1 MAKSKTF
8 AELTKE
14 IDALKAKAEGVR
26 KQEVAGVIARIK
38 VAMEA
43 YGLTAA
49 DLGAGDGKVGTPNV
63 TSRKAAPTKSLK
75 PPTTK
80 EKPKL
85 PAKYRDS
92 DGNSWTGRGSKPKW
106 LTAALATGQSL
117 EALAVCTAEVG
128 ETAEAGE
135 TALPQA
141 IKSTTKP
148 REKEVT
154 KSESA
159 AKYRDAQ
166 GNGWGGRGP
175 KPGWVR
181 KALAAG
187 QTLEQLAA
195 Q

>member
-26 KQEVAGVIARIK
+26 QQEVAGVIARIK
-38 VAMEA
+38 VAMVA

-49 DLGAGDGKVGTPNV
+49 DLGIGGGKVGNLKV
-63 TSRKAAPTKSLK
+63 TSKKAAPAKSHQPLIAK
-75 PPTTK
+75 D
-80 EKPKL
+80 KPKL

-106 LTAALATGQSL
+106 LTAALAAGQTL
-117 EALAVCTAEVG
+117 ETLTVG
-128 ETAEAGE
+128 TAEADEAAVAGE
-135 TALPQA
+135 TVTPQA
-141 IKSTTKP
+141 IIPTTKLKAIRTTKP
-148 REKEVT
+148 
-154 KSESA
+154 ESV
-159 AKYRDAQ
+159 AKYRDSQ
-166 GNGWGGRGP
+166 GNSWGGRGP
-175 KPGWVR
+175 KPNWVK

-195 Q
+195 